1 LLSNFNPIKN
11 QENKNTTKKEK
22 KSKNT
27 RGYTWRK
34 SRRLPKLVMN
44 DQNDKWKIWR
54 TRTYKIEKIS
64 NPILIAKDPFGEN
77 IFIWG
82 KGIQFGW
89 VRT

>member
-1 LLSNFNPIKN
+1 
-11 QENKNTTKKEK
+11 
-22 KSKNT
+22 
-27 RGYTWRK
+27 
-34 SRRLPKLVMN
+34 LVMN

-54 TRTYKIEKIS
+54 TRTYKIEKIG

>member
-1 LLSNFNPIKN
+1 
-11 QENKNTTKKEK
+11 
-22 KSKNT
+22 
-27 RGYTWRK
+27 
-34 SRRLPKLVMN
+34 LVMN